1 MKKFLLNFAV
11 ALDIFALS
19 IFAII
24 PLLLSY
30 VGINIPT
37 PKERQTISGYLGSDF
52 DGSIFERIVNFIFY
66 KNGWWKDTDHCS
78 DVDKEEEQI
87 FKIENQ

>member
-52 DGSIFERIVNFIFY
+52 DGSIAELAVNWVFW
-66 KNGWWKDTDHCS
+66 KMGWWPDRFHCF
-78 DVDKEEEQI
+78 DVKNEEEKI
-87 FKIENQ
+87 FQDEN